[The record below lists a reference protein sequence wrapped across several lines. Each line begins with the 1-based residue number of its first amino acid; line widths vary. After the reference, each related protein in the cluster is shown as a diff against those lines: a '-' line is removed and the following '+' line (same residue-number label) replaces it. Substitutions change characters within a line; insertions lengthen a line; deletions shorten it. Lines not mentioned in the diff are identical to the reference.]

1 MRAGRTSADT
11 MTSWPTTREPK
22 ERLEQSV
29 KDRGVEPQSTSWQ
42 QVRLPREVTCAGRTS
57 AVTVVLEVGVQ
68 GEPPLSP
75 YLLPTKQNETMR
87 AMVSVGVLPTPGVVP
102 AQSRYDES

>member
-1 MRAGRTSADT
+1 MTKCQLHKVKPTQRKTSERKQG
-11 MTSWPTTREPK
+11 TTR
-22 ERLEQSV
+22 
-29 KDRGVEPQSTSWQ
+29 
-42 QVRLPREVTCAGRTS
+42 AGRTS
-57 AVTVVLEVGVQ
+57 AVTVALEVGVQ